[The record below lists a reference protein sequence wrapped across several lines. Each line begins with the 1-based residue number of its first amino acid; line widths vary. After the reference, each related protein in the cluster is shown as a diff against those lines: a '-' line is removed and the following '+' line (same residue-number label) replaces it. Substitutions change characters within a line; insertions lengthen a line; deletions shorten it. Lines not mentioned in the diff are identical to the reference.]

1 MVSARSPG
9 LGKSSFVRGLIHYLQ
24 YALILLGVVAA
35 YFAVAKLGLALASIH
50 PSATPIWP
58 PTGLALAA
66 VLLGGPRVWPA
77 IFAGALLVNLTTA
90 GTLATSA
97 AIAAGNTLEAVVN
110 GYLIERW
117 SGGRATF
124 DAPTGIAKFA
134 LICMAPGTAISAT
147 VGVGALSLA
156 GYAEWANFAPIWL
169 TWWLGDT
176 AGALVVTPV
185 LVSPAASRRGSLLAA
200 AGEAAALYAAACAI
214 GVLAFSPLI
223 EQTGDR
229 TPLAFLAILPLL
241 WAALRRGQRDTAT
254 VALIL
259 SGFAVWG
266 TVWGG
271 GPFSGHTQNESFLL
285 LLTFI
290 ISCSVPSLALSAE
303 VEARRQTEASLL
315 RTRDELE
322 ERIDERTAA
331 LREAN
336 RALREAEQR
345 ARLLIEGVRD
355 HAIFMLDPAGHVVS
369 WNAGAAR
376 ITQYGAAEIIGR
388 HFGDFYTPED
398 RARGEPEQALR
409 VAAQEGKCEAEAWR
423 LRKDGS
429 RFWASV
435 VIEAIRDDSG
445 ALVGFAKITRD
456 GTERKQAQAAL
467 DEARETLAQSQ
478 KMEALGQL
486 TGGIAHDFNNLLMI
500 VSGHAE
506 ILRRRLSEPKVLHAL
521 DAIRSAASR
530 GEGLTRQLLAFARA
544 KPLSPVVVD
553 LGERIEAVRAMLGSS
568 LRGNIELDCD
578 IPNWIWPVE
587 VDSGEL
593 ELALVNIAVNAR
605 DAMPNGGKIAL
616 SAQNVTLAPDREPGG
631 LAGDFVALAMTD
643 TGEGIPPD
651 VLPKIFDP
659 FFTTK
664 AVGKGT
670 GLGLSQVYGF
680 AHQSGG
686 GVAAKSEAGR
696 GTVITMYLPRSHAAA
711 TVDNGGGGEGTIL
724 VVEDNAEVA
733 DVTSGLLD
741 QLGYRVLRAESAAA
755 ALDSLHN
762 GAQVDLVLSDIVMP
776 GALDGIGLADEVR
789 RLYPEIP
796 VLLTSGFS
804 DAIQAAGSH
813 YAILRKPFQMSAL
826 EKAIREAF
834 RSRAGSGEAAA
845 PH

>member
-1 MVSARSPG
+1 MPLDSSEGRPMVSANSSKPG
-9 LGKSSFVRGLIHYLQ
+9 ISSALRGFARYVV
-24 YALILLGVVAA
+24 ILLTVAAA
-35 YFAVAKLGLALASIH
+35 YFAVAKSGLALASIH

-66 VLLGGPRVWPA
+66 VLLWGPRVWPA
-77 IFAGALLVNLTTA
+77 IFVAAFFANATTA
-90 GTLATSA
+90 GSTLTSF
-97 AIAAGNTLEAVVN
+97 AIAACNTLEAIVN

-117 SGGRATF
+117 SGGRTTF
-124 DAPTGIAKFA
+124 DTPAGVAKFA
-134 LICMAPGTAISAT
+134 LIGLAPGTVISAT
-147 VGVGALSLA
+147 IGVASLSLA
-156 GYAEWANFAPIWL
+156 GHADWASFAPIWL
-169 TWWLGDT
+169 TWWLGDVG
-176 AGALVVTPV
+176 GALVITPV
-185 LVSPAASRRGSLLAA
+185 VVSWASGTRSPGRADL
-200 AGEAAALYAAACAI
+200 GEAAAIFVAACAVGLI
-214 GVLAFSPLI
+214 AFSPLI
-223 EQTGDR
+223 EQSGYR
-229 TPLAFLAILPLL
+229 APLAFLAIVPLL
-241 WAALRRGQRDTAT
+241 WAALRAGQRDTAT

-259 SGFAVWG
+259 SCFAVWG
-266 TVWGG
+266 TVSGG
-271 GPFSGHTQNESFLL
+271 GPFSQRTLNESFLL

-388 HFGDFYTPED
+388 HFGNFYTPED

-568 LRGNIELDCD
+568 LRGNIELDCE

-643 TGEGIPPD
+643 TGEGIAPD

-724 VVEDNAEVA
+724 VVEDN
-733 DVTSGLLD
+733 
-741 QLGYRVLRAESAAA
+741 
-755 ALDSLHN
+755 
-762 GAQVDLVLSDIVMP
+762 
-776 GALDGIGLADEVR
+776 
-789 RLYPEIP
+789 
-796 VLLTSGFS
+796 
-804 DAIQAAGSH
+804 
-813 YAILRKPFQMSAL
+813 
-826 EKAIREAF
+826 
-834 RSRAGSGEAAA
+834 
-845 PH
+845 